1 MDLEDLVKGKH
12 HKHGHHHDDRE
23 RYHGHDD
30 HHHDDYDHGH
40 HHYYGGHH
48 HGLYKLELIR
58 SLLHSLPHKR
68 ALLTAAIILCVIA
81 LIVGIAVLWALFPLF
96 MKLLGYVEVNG
107 IQGILNTLL
116 SFAQLFWQ
124 GKG

>member
-1 MDLEDLVKGKH
+1 MDLEDLLKGKH
-12 HKHGHHHDDRE
+12 HKHGHHRHD
-23 RYHGHDD
+23 RYDDHDGYYRNDD
-30 HHHDDYDHGH
+30 HHHD

-58 SLLHSLPHKR
+58 SLLRSLPHKR
-68 ALLTAAIILCVIA
+68 ALLTLAVALCLFALVI
-81 LIVGIAVLWALFPLF
+81 GIAVLWALFPLF
-96 MKLLGYVEVNG
+96 LKLVGYVETNG

-116 SFAQLFWQ
+116 SIAQLFWQ